1 MTLDRFRL
9 DADAG
14 RLDVPVSVAWLLAE
28 LGEFRG
34 RQTLYARQSAQ
45 RLKALREHAVI
56 ESAISST
63 RIEGVTIAPDRHTA
77 VLRSRA
83 RLRDRDEAEVRGYRD
98 AVSLIHEH
106 HAQLSLSEEN
116 ILKLHGLCRPGSGD
130 AGAFKTIESDVIER
144 LATGETR
151 VRFRT
156 VRARETPSAMNAL
169 VTAADGCEDARLVPP
184 LVCAAAFN
192 LDFLC
197 IHPFR
202 DGNGRVSRLLLLLQ
216 AHRAGF
222 DVGRYVSLERVI
234 EEHKDRYYETL
245 EISSRSWHNSRHDP
259 WPYINYLLY
268 ILRTAYAEFERRV
281 GQVAEPKGVKTAS
294 VLEAIG
300 RVPATFSVA
309 ELARRCPAVS
319 LDMIRRVLKDERR
332 EGRVECLGRGP
343 QARWRRVIG

>member
-34 RQTLYARQSAQ
+34 RQTLYTRQSAQ

-63 RIEGVTIAPDRHTA
+63 RIEGVTVAPDRHAA

-98 AVSLIHEH
+98 AVSLVHER
-106 HAQLSLSEEN
+106 HAQLGLSEET
-116 ILKLHGLCRPGSGD
+116 ILRLHRLCRPGSGD
-130 AGAFKTIESDVIER
+130 TGSYKRVESDIMER

-156 VRARETPSAMNAL
+156 VSARRTPGAMKGL
-169 VTAADGCEDARLVPP
+169 IAAARRLEDGHWVPP
-184 LVCAAAFN
+184 LLCAAAFN
-192 LDFLC
+192 LDFLR

-216 AHRAGF
+216 TYRAGF

-245 EISSRSWHNSRHDP
+245 EISSTGWHDHRHDP

-268 ILRTAYAEFERRV
+268 VLRTAYAEFERRA
-281 GQVAEPKGVKTAS
+281 GQAAEPKGTKTAA
-294 VLEAIG
+294 VLDAIG
-300 RVPATFSVA
+300 RAPGTFSVS
-309 ELARRCPAVS
+309 ELARTCPAVS
-319 LDMIRRVLKDERR
+319 LDMIRRVLKDQQR
-332 EGRVECLGRGP
+332 EGQVLCLGRGP
-343 QARWRRVIG
+343 GARWRRVGS